1 MVRKFTK
8 LYGACRKAAG
18 CLCFSA
24 QIVPQSEPV
33 VEMRDLTM
41 QWGPRPVLDRVNLT
55 LHPGERLAVVGP
67 SGAGK
72 STVLRLLAGLQL
84 PTSGELRVFDQPQTY
99 LRLDQ
104 TDPPD
109 VRLVFQ
115 NPALLASLTVEENVG
130 FLLRERAQLSQKEI
144 RDRVNACL
152 EAVGLYD
159 VAHLY
164 AGELSG
170 GMQKRVSFARALID
184 DPQRGDQSMPLLL
197 YDEPTAGLDP
207 VACTRI
213 EDLIV
218 KTTTVAQGCSV
229 VVSHVRSTIERSA
242 ERVVM
247 LYDGQFQW
255 EGSVDAFRTTDN
267 PYVVQFRTGSLRGPM
282 QPAEH

>member
-1 MVRKFTK
+1 MNQ
-8 LYGACRKAAG
+8 L
-18 CLCFSA
+18 SA
-24 QIVPQSEPV
+24 ISPLVNARDSSYKPV

-41 QWGPRPVLDRVNLT
+41 QWGAHPVLDGVNL
-55 LHPGERLAVVGP
+55 LMNPGERIAVVGP

-84 PTSGELRVFDQPQTY
+84 PTAGELRLFDEPQPY

-104 TDPPD
+104 RRPPD

-130 FLLRERAQLSQKEI
+130 FLLNRLGRMPAAQI
-144 RDRVNACL
+144 RDRVMACL
-152 EAVGLYD
+152 DAVGLYE
-159 VAHLY
+159 VAAQY
-164 AGELSG
+164 PGQLSG

-184 DPQRGDQSMPLLL
+184 DPDRDEATMPLLL

-207 VACTRI
+207 VASTRI

-218 KTTTVAQGCSV
+218 KTTTVAEGSSV
-229 VVSHVRSTIERSA
+229 VVSHVHSTIERTA
-242 ERVVM
+242 ERIVM
-247 LYDGQFQW
+247 LYGGRFQW
-255 EGSVDAFRTTDN
+255 DGTVDDYRTTDN
-267 PYVVQFRTGSLRGPM
+267 PYVVQFRTGNLRGPM

>member
-1 MVRKFTK
+1 MAVF
-8 LYGACRKAAG
+8 L
-18 CLCFSA
+18 A
-24 QIVPQSEPV
+24 QTVPQSQPV

-41 QWGPRPVLDRVNLT
+41 QWGSRPVLDRVNLT
-55 LHPGERLAVVGP
+55 LRAGERLAVVGP

-84 PTSGELRVFDQPQTY
+84 PTGGELRLFNQPQTY

-130 FLLRERAQLSQKEI
+130 FLLRERTQLSRQEI
-144 RDRVNACL
+144 RDRVHACL

-184 DPQRGDQSMPLLL
+184 DPQRGGSRCPCC
-197 YDEPTAGLDP
+197 
-207 VACTRI
+207 CTTSPRQ
-213 EDLIV
+213 DSTPWRARGS
-218 KTTTVAQGCSV
+218 KT
-229 VVSHVRSTIERSA
+229 
-242 ERVVM
+242 
-247 LYDGQFQW
+247 
-255 EGSVDAFRTTDN
+255 
-267 PYVVQFRTGSLRGPM
+267 
-282 QPAEH
+282 

>member
-1 MVRKFTK
+1 MSQ
-8 LYGACRKAAG
+8 L
-18 CLCFSA
+18 SA
-24 QIVPQSEPV
+24 ISPLVNARDSSFKPV
-33 VEMRDLTM
+33 VEMRGLTM
-41 QWGPRPVLDRVNLT
+41 QWGAHPVLDGVNL
-55 LHPGERLAVVGP
+55 LMKPGERIAVVGP

-84 PTSGELRVFDQPQTY
+84 PTAGELRLFDEPQPY

-104 TDPPD
+104 RRPPD

-130 FLLRERAQLSQKEI
+130 FLLNRLGRMGPGQV
-144 RDRVNACL
+144 RDRVMACL
-152 EAVGLYD
+152 DAVGLYE
-159 VAHLY
+159 VAALY
-164 AGELSG
+164 PGQLSG

-184 DPQRGDQSMPLLL
+184 DPDRDEAAMPLLL

-207 VACTRI
+207 VAATRI

-229 VVSHVRSTIERSA
+229 VVSHVHSTIERTA
-242 ERVVM
+242 ERIVM
-247 LYDGQFQW
+247 LYGGRFQW
-255 EGSVDAFRTTDN
+255 DGTVDDYRTTDN
-267 PYVVQFRTGSLRGPM
+267 PYVVQFRTGNLRGPM

>member
-1 MVRKFTK
+1 MSVFPAWTVSQ
-8 LYGACRKAAG
+8 L
-18 CLCFSA
+18 
-24 QIVPQSEPV
+24 QSV

-55 LHPGERLAVVGP
+55 LRAGERLAVVGP

-84 PTSGELRVFDQPQTY
+84 PTSGELRLFNQPQTY

-104 TDPPD
+104 ADPPD

-130 FLLRERAQLSQKEI
+130 FLLRERAQLSRQVI
-144 RDRVNACL
+144 RDRVHACL

-229 VVSHVRSTIERSA
+229 VVSHVRSTIERSE
-242 ERVVM
+242 ERVLM

-255 EGSVDAFRTTDN
+255 EGSVDAFRSTDN

>member
-1 MVRKFTK
+1 MNQ
-8 LYGACRKAAG
+8 L
-18 CLCFSA
+18 SA
-24 QIVPQSEPV
+24 ISPLVNARDSSFKPV
-33 VEMRDLTM
+33 VEMRRLTM
-41 QWGPRPVLDRVNLT
+41 QWASHPVLDRVNL
-55 LHPGERLAVVGP
+55 LMKPGERIAVVGP

-84 PTSGELRVFDQPQTY
+84 PTAGELRLFDELQSY

-104 TDPPD
+104 RRPPD

-130 FLLRERAQLSQKEI
+130 FLLNRLGRMRPAQV
-144 RDRVNACL
+144 RDRVMACL

-159 VAHLY
+159 VAHQY
-164 AGELSG
+164 PGELSG

-184 DPQRGDQSMPLLL
+184 DPDRDAAAMPLLL

-207 VACTRI
+207 VAATRI

-229 VVSHVRSTIERSA
+229 VVSHVHSTIERTA
-242 ERVVM
+242 ERIVM
-247 LYDGQFQW
+247 LYGGKFQW
-255 EGSVDAFRTTDN
+255 DGTVDDYRTTDN
-267 PYVVQFRTGSLRGPM
+267 PYVVQFRTGNLRGPM